1 MRRCEWPAVAYI
13 VKRYP
18 RYSETFIVNEIL
30 AHEEAGANI
39 EIFALRP
46 PSDTHFQDAIGRVR
60 APVTYIPFERVR
72 TDDFW
77 AALREASVLLPRLW
91 QVLSEVGEEDARTV
105 YQAVVV
111 AQLAVKRGI
120 SHLHAHFATSA
131 TSVARLAARLADVT
145 YSFTAHAKDIY
156 GPEVRDDDLERKLVD
171 ALGVVTVS
179 DYNLAHLRGTFGAAA
194 DRVTRVYNGLPLDD
208 FPYSSPERRP
218 PLILF
223 VGRLIEKKGLA
234 DLIDACAILDHAGRS
249 FSCHIVGEGPLAA
262 PLREQ
267 IDRLRLAGRVLL
279 LGPRPRMQVVQHL
292 QQAAVFAAPCVVSS
306 DGDRDGLPTVLVE
319 AMAVG
324 TPCVA
329 THVTGIPELISDGL
343 TGLIVDE
350 HKPYELAAALDRL
363 LADPGLR
370 VSLATAGRALIERS
384 FDARTNAE
392 QIRRLFHLSDTATAV
407 VSEEVG

>member
-1 MRRCEWPAVAYI
+1 MPRCEWPAVAYI
-13 VKRYP
+13 LKRYP
-18 RYSETFIVNEIL
+18 RYSETFVVTEIL

-46 PSDTHFQDAIGRVR
+46 PSDSHFQDAIGRVR

-77 AALREASVLLPRLW
+77 ATLRQASDSLPRLW
-91 QVLSEVGEEDARTV
+91 QVLSEIADEDARTV
-105 YQAVVV
+105 YQAVIV
-111 AQLAVKRGI
+111 AQLAAERGI

-171 ALGVVTVS
+171 ASAVVTVS
-179 DYNLAHLRGTFGAAA
+179 DYNLSHLRRTFGAAA
-194 DRVTRVYNGLPLDD
+194 DRVTRVYNGLPLDE
-208 FPYSSPERRP
+208 FPYSSPDVRP
-218 PLILF
+218 PLILC

-234 DLIDACAILDHAGRS
+234 DLIDACAILDHSGRS
-249 FSCHIVGEGPLAA
+249 FSCHIIGEGPLEGS
-262 PLREQ
+262 LREQ
-267 IDRLRLAGRVLL
+267 IDRLRLNARVLL
-279 LGPRPRMQVVQHL
+279 LGPRPRIEVVRHL
-292 QQAAVFAAPCVVSS
+292 RQASAFAAPCVVSS
-306 DGDRDGLPTVLVE
+306 DGDRDGLPTVLIE

-329 THVTGIPELISDGL
+329 TAVTGIPELVSDEL

-350 HKPYELAAALDRL
+350 HHPYALAVALDRL
-363 LADPGLR
+363 LTDPGLR
-370 VSLATAGRALIERS
+370 VRLATAGRAHIERS
-384 FDARTNAE
+384 FDARGNAQ
-392 QIRRLFHLSDTATAV
+392 QIRRLFDLPDTASAAV
-407 VSEEVG
+407 PEEVG

>member
-1 MRRCEWPAVAYI
+1 M
-13 VKRYP
+13 
-18 RYSETFIVNEIL
+18 
-30 AHEEAGANI
+30 
-39 EIFALRP
+39 
-46 PSDTHFQDAIGRVR
+46 
-60 APVTYIPFERVR
+60 
-72 TDDFW
+72 
-77 AALREASVLLPRLW
+77 
-91 QVLSEVGEEDARTV
+91 SEVGEEDARTV

-111 AQLAVKRGI
+111 AQLAVQRGI
-120 SHLHAHFATSA
+120 SHFHAHFATSA

-171 ALGVVTVS
+171 ACGVVTVS

-194 DRVTRVYNGLPLDD
+194 DRVTRVYNGLPLDE
-208 FPYSSPERRP
+208 FPYSSPEFRP

-234 DLIDACAILDHAGRS
+234 DLIDACAILDHSGRS
-249 FSCHIVGEGPLAA
+249 FSCHIVGEGPLEV

-292 QQAAVFAAPCVVSS
+292 QKASVFAAPCVVSS
-306 DGDRDGLPTVLVE
+306 DGDRDGLPTVLIE

-329 THVTGIPELISDGL
+329 THVTGIPELVSDGL

-350 HKPYELAAALDRL
+350 HKPYALAAALDRL

-392 QIRRLFHLSDTATAV
+392 QIRRLFHLPDTTAAAV
-407 VSEEVG
+407 REEVG